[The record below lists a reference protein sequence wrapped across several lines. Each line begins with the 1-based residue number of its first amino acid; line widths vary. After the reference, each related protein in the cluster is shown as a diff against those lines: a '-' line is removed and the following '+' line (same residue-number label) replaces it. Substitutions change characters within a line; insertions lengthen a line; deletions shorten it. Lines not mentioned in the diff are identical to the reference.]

1 MSANNI
7 PGRLKNRE
15 TAELLKVY
23 KVRGWFLE
31 KKYFL
36 HARFEKRLIYEYTVG
51 RKRWMRSEVASMI
64 LL

>member
-31 KKYFL
+31 KIFF
-36 HARFEKRLIYEYTVG
+36 AREI
-51 RKRWMRSEVASMI
+51 
-64 LL
+64 

>member
-36 HARFEKRLIYEYTVG
+36 RDLKN
-51 RKRWMRSEVASMI
+51 ASYMSI
-64 LL
+64 LLVESDG